1 MADYIIKLPKAEQ
14 NLDNWRTAISRRAAT
29 PADVEE
35 LRIGKAGP
43 PAHTLLLTSQRHPL
57 APDDPRRHR
66 QRPVLRKILRRA
78 I

>member
-1 MADYIIKLPKAEQ
+1 MNRSPPRRCQLDTLKHAADYIIKLPKAEQ

-43 PAHTLLLTSQRHPL
+43 PAHTLQLLTTP
-57 APDDPRRHR
+57 ACP
-66 QRPVLRKILRRA
+66 
-78 I
+78 